1 MRATS
6 TATGESTSST
16 RSRWRGRS
24 SAAARCGRSG
34 TSTATTPS
42 IAPTS
47 TSAPT
52 GRRSCGDER
61 ANGAAMRL
69 FLALLL
75 TLAAA
80 PPAGP
85 RFRTIPVTVES
96 ATPLAAYQVE
106 ITTAGRIVGVEGGDA
121 PFDAPPYYDPA
132 ALAGGRVI
140 PAALST
146 ERALA
151 AVGGRVALAHR
162 VGGRAPRV
170 GGPRTAAAPAG

>member
-1 MRATS
+1 
-6 TATGESTSST
+6 
-16 RSRWRGRS
+16 
-24 SAAARCGRSG
+24 
-34 TSTATTPS
+34 
-42 IAPTS
+42 
-47 TSAPT
+47 
-52 GRRSCGDER
+52 
-61 ANGAAMRL
+61 MRL

-132 ALAGGRVI
+132 ALAGGRI
-140 PAALST
+140 ILAAFST
-146 ERALA
+146 ESALPA
-151 AVGGRVALAHR
+151 GRHRVAVLHVR
-162 VGGRAPRV
+162 EEGEPRTEI
-170 GGPRTAAAPAG
+170 RLTAAADPGGARVEAQAFVGRQP